1 MEEDREREPET
12 GEAERAEKSRRRK
25 AGALAAVFAG
35 SLLAQLAAMFASG
48 RRKKKDDTA
57 RR

>member
-1 MEEDREREPET
+1 MEEDREREPDQEQ
-12 GEAERAEKSRRRK
+12 EAERAEKSRRRK

-48 RRKKKDDTA
+48 RGKKKD
-57 RR
+57 R

>member
-1 MEEDREREPET
+1 MDRDQEREPDQEQ
-12 GEAERAEKSRRRK
+12 EAEKTEKSRRRK

-48 RRKKKDDTA
+48 RRNKKE
-57 RR
+57 

>member
-35 SLLAQLAAMFASG
+35 SLLAQFAAMFASG
-48 RRKKKDDTA
+48 RKNKKE
-57 RR
+57 